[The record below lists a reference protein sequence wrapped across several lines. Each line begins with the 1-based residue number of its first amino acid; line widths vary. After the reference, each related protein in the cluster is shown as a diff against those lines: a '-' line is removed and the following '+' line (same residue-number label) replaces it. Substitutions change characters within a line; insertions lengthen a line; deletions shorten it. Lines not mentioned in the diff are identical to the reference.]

1 MVELG
6 FSLFV
11 LILVPAIVALVLFA
25 ALSALL
31 WATDPKEYPWNNMA
45 WPLATVISGSI
56 IVILLIVAA
65 IGMFPY
71 ETKYLKD
78 YRVSGTVTAV
88 SNVFENASGESVLG
102 MYVVS
107 IDSLDRPVTLNDPR
121 AVRLL
126 DKSVDLTCNINWNH
140 RAADTYTCRIASIND

>member
-6 FSLFV
+6 FSLGVFV
-11 LILVPAIVALVLFA
+11 LGGLIALFVVLTVVPAVL
-25 ALSALL
+25 
-31 WATDPKEYPWNNMA
+31 WIRDPREWPWNNMA
-45 WPLATVISGSI
+45 WPIMTVASGI
-56 IVILLIVAA
+56 FLVGLLIAAA
-65 IGMFPY
+65 IVAVPY
-71 ETKYLKD
+71 EAKYLKD

-88 SNVFENASGESVLG
+88 SNVFENASGEMTSS
-102 MYVVS
+102 YVVS

>member
-11 LILVPAIVALVLFA
+11 LVLVPAIVALVLFA
-25 ALSALL
+25 VLSALL
-31 WATDPKEYPWNNMA
+31 WATDPKEYPWNNLA
-45 WPLATVISGSI
+45 WPVATVTLGSI

-88 SNVFENASGESVLG
+88 SNVFENAGGEMTSS
-102 MYVVS
+102 YVVS
-107 IDSLDRPVTLNDPR
+107 IDSLDQPVTLNDPR

>member
-6 FSLFV
+6 FSLGVFV
-11 LILVPAIVALVLFA
+11 LGG
-25 ALSALL
+25 LSALFGVLTAVPAVL
-31 WATDPKEYPWNNMA
+31 WIRDPEEWPYNNGA
-45 WPLATVISGSI
+45 WPVMTVISGSI
-56 IVILLIVAA
+56 VVTMLLIAALAA
-65 IGMFPY
+65 IPY

-88 SNVFENASGESVLG
+88 SNVFENASGEMTSS
-102 MYVVS
+102 YVVS

-140 RAADTYTCRIASIND
+140 RAADTYTCRIANIND

>member
-6 FSLFV
+6 FSLGVFV
-11 LILVPAIVALVLFA
+11 LGGLIALFVVLTVVP
-25 ALSALL
+25 ALL

-71 ETKYLKD
+71 EAKYLKD

-88 SNVFENASGESVLG
+88 SNVFENASGEMTSS
-102 MYVVS
+102 YVVS